1 MSESNMPFSFKDILL
16 FPRNTVKIQ
25 LKTNLMVSASNIGR
39 KINYFSWVGQIIYL
53 TTAIYWQNLLTFA
66 N

>member
-1 MSESNMPFSFKDILL
+1 
-16 FPRNTVKIQ
+16 
-25 LKTNLMVSASNIGR
+25 MVSASNIGR